1 MALKTE
7 PMVEQLELMGCIQ
20 CGKCTGGCP
29 VARKTTLNI
38 RSLIYNMLVEPE
50 LDVSAHPELWDCTCC
65 FTCVERCPKDVRP
78 AELIIGLRGQ
88 LVESG
93 HIPDTIGTALTGIFR
108 QGNPTGIA
116 REDRSAWANGTEI
129 KAAQGGCEVLLHVCC
144 TAAYDPR
151 VQVVPR
157 ALVKA
162 FTAAG
167 LDFGTL
173 GTDESCCGNEVRRMG
188 EVGLFEMLVEEN
200 GELIRSVGASR
211 LVTVSPHCFNTF
223 KNEYSLT
230 PPSPPLQGG
239 ERPSPPLQ
247 GGERPSPPLQGG
259 DRPSPS
265 LQGGKGGMEV
275 LHYTQLMAELLE
287 QGRLKLSNEVKKTV
301 TYHDPCFLGK
311 QNHVFDEPRAVLKAI
326 PGLKLVEMDRSRERS
341 LCCEGGGG
349 RMWAEGTN
357 LEERLAFQRVREA
370 AETGAEVLAVACPF
384 CLLTL
389 EDAVKVQGLDDADRT
404 GGRTLRVMDIM
415 ELVSLAL

>member
-50 LDVSAHPELWDCTCC
+50 LDVNAHPELWDCTCC

-78 AELIIGLRGQ
+78 AELVIGLRGQ

-93 HIPDTIGTALTGIFR
+93 HIPDTIGAALTGIFR

-116 REDRSAWANGTEI
+116 REDRMGWANGTQI
-129 KAAQGGCEVLLHVCC
+129 KAAQEGCEVLLHVCC
-144 TAAYDPR
+144 TPAYDPR

-188 EVGLFEMLVEEN
+188 ESGLFEMLVEEN
-200 GELIRSVGASR
+200 GELIRSVGAGR

-223 KNEYSLT
+223 KNEYSL
-230 PPSPPLQGG
+230 SGGAGEQGSGRAGEQGG
-239 ERPSPPLQ
+239 R
-247 GGERPSPPLQGG
+247 GA
-259 DRPSPS
+259 
-265 LQGGKGGMEV
+265 MEV
-275 LHYTQLMAELLE
+275 LHYTQLMAELVE
-287 QGRLKLSNEVKKTV
+287 QGRLKFSNEVKKTV

-311 QNHVFDEPRAVLKAI
+311 QNHIFDEPRAVLKAI
-326 PGLKLVEMDRSRERS
+326 PGLKLVEMDRNRERS

-357 LEERLAFQRVREA
+357 LQERLAFQRVREA

-389 EDAVKVQGLDDADRT
+389 EDAVKVQGLDEK
-404 GGRTLRVMDIM
+404 LRVMDIM
-415 ELVSLAL
+415 ELVDLAL